1 MKPLNSD
8 NSSKNKQA
16 QLKRSQSLV
25 KRLLAEMEEA
35 HSSLYQIQKSSL
47 PEFKKLAND
56 DKVANSMSHINLQSE
71 DINNSNNQS
80 DLRQNNQNNQRL
92 TPFYPQV
99 NPENITDQNLAK
111 IGIGLITYNR
121 IDYLKSCV
129 ESIQKFTTIPYY
141 LVIADDGSSDGSIEW
156 CRSQGLTVIT
166 GGNRGVVWNK
176 NRALYTLMNHTDAEF
191 LLLIEEDCWATSDVW
206 ANQWCEAISRWH
218 HVNFAHSRIL
228 RSRPQAIKGGKG
240 TPEDPY
246 KLSLVTGQCTG
257 CSRHAMNVVGYLDTR
272 FRGYGFGHCEWTQRF
287 LRANLGGVE
296 VSEDDR
302 QSFIYLSITGGLAE
316 HDAPTNRNKKQLKR
330 NSIVLQSIL
339 TDAIYRHP
347 WQNETEQLILK
358 TEVSESLEFN
368 QQTQSIKQL
377 KNRTMLSQNQ
387 VFVCEI
393 IKLITPQNSP
403 LIGCALD
410 EPKQNSKVDTSSLRI
425 AGWVIG
431 RKSKAIEVEI
441 VWNGQVIHSTQV
453 SRSRPGVGKLYPQKP
468 ESSQSGFVTLIAQGA
483 TLIDS
488 NLLVQAV
495 LQDQSRIPMY
505 LIRFSSVEKT
515 PKNSSPQPSSSSNVQ
530 LQNILKNQVKVPQ
543 VRQLLLNEYWQ
554 MEALMNLH
562 SLIQLSHPL
571 PPLRQWAASPDLA
584 VFIYSMILEKR
595 PQNIIEFGSGSS
607 SLIIGYALQ
616 KLGIGQVISLDH
628 DHKYSQLSANLVRN
642 HRLEEYC
649 QIHHAPLVETQVENN
664 SYKFYSLDKI
674 EDIAKADMLII
685 DGPPSSTNPL
695 ARFPAVPLLYDK
707 LSDGCVIILDDGNR
721 QDEKIAVEKW
731 LQKFEGL
738 KSLPKPQ
745 TEKGVSVLI
754 KK

>member
-1 MKPLNSD
+1 
-8 NSSKNKQA
+8 
-16 QLKRSQSLV
+16 
-25 KRLLAEMEEA
+25 MELA
-35 HSSLYQIQKSSL
+35 HSSLHQIQQSNSQEFNQLSHSS
-47 PEFKKLAND
+47 EKEEI
-56 DKVANSMSHINLQSE
+56 VINEQTKDRNTIDYNPQL
-71 DINNSNNQS
+71 
-80 DLRQNNQNNQRL
+80 LR
-92 TPFYPQV
+92 PFYPQL
-99 NPENITDQNLAK
+99 NSDTIENKEVVKL
-111 IGIGLITYNR
+111 GIGLITYNR

-166 GGNRGVVWNK
+166 GSNQGVVWNK
-176 NRALYTLMNHTDAEF
+176 NRALYTLMNYTDAEF
-191 LLLIEEDCWATSDVW
+191 LLLIEEDCWAKSDSW

-228 RSRPQAIKGGKG
+228 RSRPEAIKGGQG

-257 CSRHAMNVVGYLDTR
+257 CSRHAMTVVGYLDTR

-296 VSEDDR
+296 ISENDR
-302 QSFIYLSITGGLAE
+302 KNFIYLSITGGLAE

-330 NSIVLQSIL
+330 NSTVLQSIL
-339 TDAIYRHP
+339 TDAVYRTP
-347 WQNETEQLILK
+347 WQNESEQSILITEI
-358 TEVSESLEFN
+358 SESLHFN
-368 QQTQSIKQL
+368 DQKNSIKQL
-377 KNRTMLSQNQ
+377 ENNTMSNQNQ
-387 VFVCEI
+387 AFVCEV
-393 IKLITPQNSP
+393 IKLISPNNSP

-410 EPKQNSKVDTSSLRI
+410 EPKQNSKVDTSSIRI

-431 RKSKAIEVEI
+431 RASKVIEVEI
-441 VWNGQVIHSTQV
+441 VWNGSVIHSTKV
-453 SRSRPGVGKLYPQKP
+453 TRSRPGVGKLYPQKP
-468 ESSQSGFVTLIAQGA
+468 ESSQSGFVTLIAQGS

-488 NLLVQAV
+488 NVLVQAV

-505 LIRFSSVEKT
+505 LVRFSSIETT
-515 PKNSSPQPSSSSNVQ
+515 PQKSSAPPDSSSNIQ
-530 LQNILKNQVKVPQ
+530 LQNLLKNQVKIPQ

-584 VFIYSMILEKR
+584 VLIYSMILEKK

-616 KLGIGQVISLDH
+616 KLGRGQVTSLDH
-628 DHKYSQLSANLVRN
+628 DHKYSQLSANLVAS

-649 QIHHAPLVETQVENN
+649 QIYHAPLIETQIEDN

-685 DGPPSSTNPL
+685 DGPPASTNFL

-721 QDEKIAVEKW
+721 QDEKIAVDKW
-731 LQKFEGL
+731 LQKFKDL

-754 KK
+754 KEMTR

>member
-1 MKPLNSD
+1 MKTSD
-8 NSSKNKQA
+8 PSSRPQQPKLKQ
-16 QLKRSQSLV
+16 SQSLV
-25 KRLLAEMEEA
+25 DRVIKEMEQA
-35 HSSLYQIQKSSL
+35 HSSLNQIQQSSDQEL
-47 PEFKKLAND
+47 TRLSP
-56 DKVANSMSHINLQSE
+56 NSETENTPIDNPQLLKPIYSLTTEENTINKTRATL
-71 DINNSNNQS
+71 
-80 DLRQNNQNNQRL
+80 
-92 TPFYPQV
+92 
-99 NPENITDQNLAK
+99 
-111 IGIGLITYNR
+111 GIGLITYNR

-129 ESIQKFTTIPYY
+129 ERIQKFTTIPYY
-141 LVIADDGSSDGSIEW
+141 LVIADDGSLDGSIDW
-156 CRSQGLTVIT
+156 CRSQGLTVVT

-176 NRALYTLMNHTDAEF
+176 NRALYALMNYTDAEF
-191 LLLIEEDCWATSDVW
+191 ILLIEEDCWATSDTW
-206 ANQWCEAISRWH
+206 ANQWCDAISRWH
-218 HVNFAHSRIL
+218 HVNFAHSRII
-228 RSRPQAIKGGKG
+228 RSRPQAVKGGIG

-257 CSRHAMNVVGYLDTR
+257 CSRYAMNVVGYLDTR

-302 QSFIYLSITGGLAE
+302 QSFIYLSIKGGLAE
-316 HDAPTNRNKKQLKR
+316 HDAPTNRNPKQLKR
-330 NSIVLQSIL
+330 NGTVLKSIL
-339 TDAIYRHP
+339 TDKIYRNP
-347 WQNETEQLILK
+347 WQNEAEQLILR
-358 TEVSESLEFN
+358 TEVSDSLNFN
-368 QQTQSIKQL
+368 HQTRSNKQL
-377 KNRTMLSQNQ
+377 ENHVMLSQNQ
-387 VFVCEI
+387 AFVCEI
-393 IKLITPQNSP
+393 IKLISPQKSP

-410 EPKQNSKVDTSSLRI
+410 EPKQNSTVDTSSITI

-441 VWNGQVIHSTQV
+441 VWNGQVIHSTKV

-468 ESSQSGFVTLIAQGA
+468 ESSQSGFVTLIAQGH
-483 TLIDS
+483 TLTDS
-488 NLLVQAV
+488 SILVQAV
-495 LQDQSRIPMY
+495 LQDHSRIPMY
-505 LIRFSSVEKT
+505 LIRFSSVETSTQK
-515 PKNSSPQPSSSSNVQ
+515 SSAQPDSWSSLQ

-562 SLIQLSHPL
+562 SLIQLSYPL

-584 VFIYSMILEKR
+584 VFIYSMILEKQ
-595 PQNIIEFGSGSS
+595 PKNIIEFGSGSS

-616 KLGIGQVISLDH
+616 KLGKGQVISLDH
-628 DHKYSQLSANLVRN
+628 DHKYSQLSANLVKN

-731 LQKFEGL
+731 LQKFEAL
-738 KSLPKPQ
+738 KSLPQPQ
-745 TEKGVSVLI
+745 TEKGVSVLM
-754 KK
+754 KEMTR